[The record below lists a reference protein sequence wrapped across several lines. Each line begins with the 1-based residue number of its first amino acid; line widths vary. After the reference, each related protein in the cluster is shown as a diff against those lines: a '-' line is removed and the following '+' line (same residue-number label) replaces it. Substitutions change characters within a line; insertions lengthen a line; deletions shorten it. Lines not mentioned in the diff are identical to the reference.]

1 MPGPQIHAHNL
12 KYRNYLLQVVR
23 QDVQWTVQ
31 ITPTREGLPSLAEKK
46 GTVRGWNQ
54 DEVVSRAKSRVDD
67 LLEHR

>member
-1 MPGPQIHAHNL
+1 MPGPQIHARNL

-31 ITPTREGLPSLAEKK
+31 ISPTQEGLPSLAEKK
-46 GTVRGWNQ
+46 GTVRGWDQ